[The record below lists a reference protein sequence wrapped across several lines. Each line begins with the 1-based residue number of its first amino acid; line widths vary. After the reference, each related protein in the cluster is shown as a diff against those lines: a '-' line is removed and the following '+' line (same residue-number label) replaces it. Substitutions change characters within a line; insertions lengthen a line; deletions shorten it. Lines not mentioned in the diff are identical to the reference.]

1 MWKFGV
7 VEKGERR
14 FFNGLKKKVKQIE
27 IERILILLLQV
38 YNTGQWLDMWESQ
51 AFDLHMHIKLR
62 KHISWK
68 TLEQCKGL

>member
-1 MWKFGV
+1 MYQKRSLILWSNKHVMWKFGV

-38 YNTGQWLDMWESQ
+38 YNTGQ
-51 AFDLHMHIKLR
+51 
-62 KHISWK
+62 
-68 TLEQCKGL
+68 